1 MDWWM
6 NGWMVSTNDYKPIS
20 MCLTAPTLIGK
31 NNVTIAENAGVV
43 TVCAKLA
50 GNTGGTQVD
59 IPITFTPKV
68 LPPSG
73 TDKAE
78 SEFI

>member
-1 MDWWM
+1 
-6 NGWMVSTNDYKPIS
+6 MVSTNDDKPIS
-20 MCLTAPTLIGK
+20 MYLTAPTLIGK
-31 NNVTIAENAGVV
+31 NNVTIPENAGVV
-43 TVCAKLA
+43 TVCAEVA
-50 GNTGGTQVD
+50 GNTAGTQVN

-73 TDKAE
+73 RDKAE